1 MEHVDVLVIG
11 AGISGIGAGYHLQ
24 DRAPDHSF
32 LIFEGRPDLG
42 GTWDLFKYPG
52 VRSDSDM
59 HTLGFEFKPWTAE
72 KAIADGPSILA
83 YLRETVQEYDLARRI
98 RFNHH
103 ITGANWRS
111 EESRWHISGQRTDTG
126 DDIEITASYLYMC
139 AGYYSYKEGYVP
151 DFLGRDR
158 FSGAIIHPQQ
168 WPEGLDYAGKRV
180 IVIGSG
186 ATAVTIV
193 PAIASA
199 SAHTTMLQRSPT
211 YMAVGPSVDQTALR
225 LRRFL
230 PDRLAY
236 RLTRW
241 KNIQRSALIYRR
253 SRSHP
258 AKVKKLLLD
267 AVTEALPE
275 GYDVDTH
282 FTPTYKPWDQR
293 LCLVPDN
300 DFFDAINQGK
310 ASVVTD
316 EIASFTETGI
326 ELKSGE
332 HLDADIIITAT
343 GLRMVALGEMDFSMD
358 GTPVDFSAR
367 WTYKGMAYSDLPNL
381 ASCFGYINASWTL
394 RADLTSKWVVRVL
407 NHMRATATS
416 VVTPQL
422 RASDTDMA
430 QRPWVDCFSSGYMQ
444 RTMHEFPRQGDQD
457 PWLNTQDYLAE
468 KKLIGNAKLE
478 DGVLTFSN
486 VAKPTTFSSN
496 KSGPS

>member
-168 WPEGLDYAGKRV
+168 WPEGLNYAGKRV

-343 GLRMVALGEMDFSMD
+343 GLLMVALGEMDFSMD

>member
-24 DRAPDHSF
+24 DQAPDRSF
-32 LIFEGRPDLG
+32 LILEGRSDLG
-42 GTWDLFKYPG
+42 GTWDLFRYPG

-59 HTLGFEFKPWTAE
+59 HTLGFEFKPWTDE

-103 ITGANWRS
+103 ITRANWRS
-111 EESRWHISGQRTDTG
+111 ENSRWHISGYRTDAG

-151 DFLGRDR
+151 DFPGRDR

-168 WPEGLDYAGKRV
+168 WPEQLNYADKRV

-211 YMAVGPSVDQTALR
+211 YMAVGPSIDQTARR

-230 PDRLAY
+230 PGRLAY

-253 SRSHP
+253 SISDP
-258 AKVKKLLLD
+258 DKVKKLLLD

-282 FTPTYKPWDQR
+282 FTPNYNPWDQR

-300 DFFDAINQGK
+300 DFFNAVNQGK

-316 EIASFTETGI
+316 EIESFTETGI
-326 ELKSGE
+326 KLKSGE

-343 GLRMVALGEMDFSMD
+343 GLRMVALGEVDFSVD
-358 GTPVDFSAR
+358 GTPVDFSTR
-367 WTYKGMAYSDLPNL
+367 WTYKGMAYSGLPNL

-394 RADLTSKWVVRVL
+394 RADLTSKWVARVL
-407 NHMRATATS
+407 NHMRATETS
-416 VVTPQL
+416 VVTPEL
-422 RASDTDMA
+422 RESDTDMA
-430 QRPWVDCFSSGYMQ
+430 QRPWVDGFSSGYMQ
-444 RTMHEFPRQGDQD
+444 RTMHEFPRQGDRD
-457 PWLNTQDYLAE
+457 PWLNTQDYLTE

-478 DGVLTFSN
+478 DGVLTFST
-486 VAKPTTFSSN
+486 VATPAPLSSN
-496 KSGPS
+496 RSGPT